1 VLVVRLWVVPVGLLL
16 AARLRVQLLRVV
28 RLLAAQLL
36 VGELLGV
43 VSLFRRVVPL
53 WVAVRERCLVR

>member
-16 AARLRVQLLRVV
+16 VARLRVQLLRVV
-28 RLLAAQLL
+28 RLLAAPLL

>member
-16 AARLRVQLLRVV
+16 VARLRVQLLRVV
-28 RLLAAQLL
+28 RLLVAPLL

-53 WVAVRERCLVR
+53 WVAARGRCLVR

>member
-16 AARLRVQLLRVV
+16 VARLRVQLLRVV
-28 RLLAAQLL
+28 RLLAAPLL

-53 WVAVRERCLVR
+53 WVAVRWRCLVR